1 MNTYTIDGQAIDSV
15 ELKCLLVSRG
25 VKVDK
30 ALYRTVGSA
39 TRLTANPLCCNCLIL
54 SDGTIAQLTDLTFHL
69 RLLAGM
75 LSWSQ
80 IKLLRYASDLDTP
93 FTLKPL
99 TSKVGGK
106 VEGTAGGVDKAVA
119 KGVDEV
125 AEKAGL
131 FWKGELLDTVS
142 FPPHSDFYAQRT
154 ATGLRFVGNTV
165 LQGLDWV
172 AFQCLWPCEYAAAGK
187 PCEFCFSGA
196 DFEALRKKSKPLPP
210 PLSATDVVEIVAWAA
225 RKEGVSHLQ
234 ITGGSTFDGKS
245 ESDYI
250 RGYLEALAACADARL
265 SGETLLYITPPANTA
280 TLDEYFTLGA
290 SRIACSLELW
300 DVKRAEAVTPGK
312 IAFTSRERHLQAL
325 EYVATKYGPAKA
337 FSNFIIGIEE
347 FETLAQGARYL
358 AERGV
363 LPTASVWMPMGRPV
377 QGSMK
382 APDIDYY
389 RRVKELFA
397 ELYVRYGVEP
407 TASRGLNVCIER
419 DIWNYAH

>member
-1 MNTYTIDGQAIDSV
+1 MTTYDLGGQSIDSV

-30 ALYRTVGSA
+30 SLYKAVGS
-39 TRLTANPLCCNCLIL
+39 TSRLSANPLCCNCLIL

-69 RLLAGM
+69 GLLAGM

-80 IKLLRYASDLDTP
+80 LKLFKYASDLETP

-99 TSKVGGK
+99 L
-106 VEGTAGGVDKAVA
+106 DK
-119 KGVDEV
+119 G
-125 AEKAGL
+125 AEKVGL
-131 FWKGELLDTVS
+131 FWKGELLDLVS
-142 FPPHSDFYAQRT
+142 FPSYTDFYERRT
-154 ATGLRFVGNTV
+154 SGGLRFVGNAV

-196 DFEALRKKSKPLPP
+196 DFEALRKKGKPLP
-210 PLSATDVVEIVAWAA
+210 AAVDAVDVADVVAYAVQ
-225 RKEGVSHLQ
+225 KVGVSHLQ
-234 ITGGSTFDGKS
+234 ITGGSTFDGVS
-245 ESDYI
+245 ESEYI
-250 RGYLEALAACADARL
+250 RAYLKALAERADAQVP
-265 SGETLLYITPPANTA
+265 GEKLLYITPPANTD
-280 TLDEYFTLGA
+280 TLDEYFALGA

-300 DVKRAEAVTPGK
+300 DEQRAEAVTAGK
-312 IAFTSRERHLQAL
+312 MAFTTRERHLRAL
-325 EYVATKYGPAKA
+325 EYVAQHYGPAKA
-337 FSNFIIGIEE
+337 FSNFIIGIED
-347 FETLAQGARYL
+347 FDTLAEGARYL

-397 ELYVRYGVEP
+397 ELYVRYDLEP
-407 TASRGLNVCIER
+407 VASRGLNVCIER
-419 DIWNYAH
+419 DIWNYVQRDK